1 VTVTGIEAVTYG
13 VSDLDAARRFLS
25 DWGLQKRGNGQT
37 GAVFATKDGATITI
51 RRREAND
58 LPAAIE
64 DGSTVREVVWGVDSK
79 QALQKIGAKL
89 SRTQDVKVGRDG
101 TIRATD
107 PAGLA
112 IAFQVQKRKNLKVAP
127 TPVNTPGI
135 WNRID
140 APALHEG
147 PAEPLTIGHV
157 VLGVPDPDKE
167 AAYYVKNFGFGISDR
182 YMYADMKRT
191 RGLFLRPST
200 PGGHHNLFLL
210 HSPDGQTHLNHV
222 AFMVRDVNEVFAGG
236 MQFAKKGWTT
246 EIGPGRHVI
255 SSAYFWYFKNPCGG
269 AAEYF
274 CDEDR
279 ITKKWKPRKFNGE
292 LPENFAE
299 WAVLH
304 GVQPAKADI
313 KTTDTHRA

>member
-200 PGGHHNLFLL
+200 PGG
-210 HSPDGQTHLNHV
+210 
-222 AFMVRDVNEVFAGG
+222 
-236 MQFAKKGWTT
+236 
-246 EIGPGRHVI
+246 
-255 SSAYFWYFKNPCGG
+255 
-269 AAEYF
+269 
-274 CDEDR
+274 
-279 ITKKWKPRKFNGE
+279 
-292 LPENFAE
+292 
-299 WAVLH
+299 
-304 GVQPAKADI
+304 
-313 KTTDTHRA
+313 